1 MTEGKLDEL
10 KGRVKE
16 ATGNL
21 TGNGKLDELK
31 GRVKEATGS
40 LTGDK
45 RPERKGK
52 REKAAASAKAKTSQ
66 FIDRIKKP
74 FQRTS

>member
-1 MTEGKLDEL
+1 MSEGRLDEL

-31 GRVKEATGS
+31 GRVKDATGN

-45 RPERKGK
+45 RLRRKGK
-52 REKAAASAKAKTSQ
+52 RQKAAASAKAKASDL
-66 FIDRIKKP
+66 IDRIKKP
-74 FQRTS
+74 FRRDS